1 MGTALAAALRR
12 LRDERGFSQQEIAD
26 AVEVRRSTVAQW
38 EGGRYRP
45 SAAKIHRLDEVLGA
59 SSELVELA
67 GVGAEGAAGRSPA
80 VAAPPASDERRL
92 RLTTVLAG
100 VGDRLVSAILR
111 DPDDPECVG
120 WAQSIGDPL
129 HRRPSPWS
137 TALAVRTLLLL
148 DRVDVDMRSIART
161 MGRRQHAA
169 GWSNRELDVP
179 RPDVTAVVLGTLTR
193 VGRADSADLEA
204 AWEWLSTSM
213 DERDRRRTFVLS
225 TVLENLAQLRPEHP
239 FVDELVRMLLD
250 SRWEVDGL
258 RVWAANSAADAA
270 RAEPT
275 VTHTAR
281 AVNALQVAAQAV
293 HRPEVEDAV
302 AGAVAWLA
310 AERADDGITEIT
322 RVDPDRRGLD
332 VPVDHFTSAHVVRA
346 LAGRAD
352 VSRSRLEGALETL
365 WAAYLPAEGLWA
377 WKQDGRLPIWMSHD
391 AVAALRI
398 AALAGFPVLHEP
410 ETGARIAQKHGGP
423 PQPPASSGR

>member
-1 MGTALAAALRR
+1 MSTALAAALRR

-45 SAAKIHRLDEVLGA
+45 SAAKIRRLDEFFGA
-59 SSELVELA
+59 GSELVELA
-67 GVGAEGAAGRSPA
+67 GVGAEGAAERSRA
-80 VAAPPASDERRL
+80 VAVPPAPDEGRL
-92 RLTTVLAG
+92 RLTAVLAG

-111 DPDDPECVG
+111 DPGDPECVG
-120 WAQSIGDPL
+120 WAQSIGDRV

-161 MGRRQHAA
+161 MGRRQHAG

-193 VGRADSADLEA
+193 VGRAESADLEA

-225 TVLENLAQLRPEHP
+225 TVLENLAQLRPDHP
-239 FVDELVRMLLD
+239 FVHELVRMLLD

-258 RVWAANSAADAA
+258 LVWAANSAADAA
-270 RAEPT
+270 RAKPT

-281 AVNALQVAAQAV
+281 AVNALQVAAQV
-293 HRPEVEDAV
+293 VDRPEVEDAV

-310 AERADDGITEIT
+310 AERNDDGITEIL
-322 RVDPDRRGLD
+322 RVDPERRGLD

-352 VSRSRLEGALETL
+352 VSRNRLEGALETL

-398 AALAGFPVLHEP
+398 AALAGFPVPHEP

-423 PQPPASSGR
+423 PQPPAPSGR